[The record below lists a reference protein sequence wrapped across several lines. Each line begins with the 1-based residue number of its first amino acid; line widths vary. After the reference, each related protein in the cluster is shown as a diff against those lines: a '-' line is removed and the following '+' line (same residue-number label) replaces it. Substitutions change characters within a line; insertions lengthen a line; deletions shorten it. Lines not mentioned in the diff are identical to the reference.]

1 MRVVFPA
8 PFGPNITK
16 NSPFFISRLILF
28 NTILFAKDLDKLV
41 TDIISCASC
50 KGGFNI
56 TLNYI

>member
-50 KGGFNI
+50 KGGVK
-56 TLNYI
+56 YI